1 MQQRSRILVVFAA
14 ACLIA
19 AAGLL
24 AYRWYTRPTDLT
36 VAVGSFDGEATKIVS
51 AIAARFV
58 QANAPVRL
66 HVKETPSAIEAAAA
80 FASGA
85 TDLAVVR
92 GDVGDLSKAQAVAVI
107 THAVLLLL
115 APPGSPIDAMAGV
128 KRVSVGVIA
137 GEMNRKIVQV
147 LTSAYGLD
155 RANVTF
161 KNLSPSDARHALQT
175 KDIGLILVVVPITE
189 KYLALVRGLFPQSA
203 KVAPVPIPIEIAGAI
218 AERERA
224 YESFD
229 LPKGAFRSSPPIPA
243 DDLPTLKVA
252 FYLVAKKELDKDV
265 VTDLT
270 QALMSARRDL
280 LGEWPILAQLSAP
293 DTDADAFL
301 PVHPGAASFY
311 NGDQLSFLDKWGN
324 VIFLVP
330 MLLGGAASVAAAT
343 WRFLRQDKL
352 DADQDPLDHLYAIGG
367 RIRMAN
373 GEREL
378 DEIEDE
384 IDRLLRSQRVDAS
397 TDQEGALNV
406 TSLNVT
412 AHRLESMIRD
422 RREMLAKD
430 ASPAAEAHRVNDRS
444 TPAS

>member
-1 MQQRSRILVVFAA
+1 MRQRSRILMVAGAA
-14 ACLIA
+14 ILAA
-19 AAGLL
+19 AAGAL

-36 VAVGSFDGEATKIVS
+36 IAVGSPDGEATRIVS
-51 AIAARFV
+51 AIAARLA
-58 QANAPVRL
+58 QTNAPVRL

-80 FASGA
+80 FSSGA

-115 APPGSPIDAMAGV
+115 APPGSSIDGMAGV

-137 GEMNRKIVQV
+137 GEMNQKIVQV

-155 RANVTF
+155 RAGVTF
-161 KNLSPSDARHALQT
+161 KNLSPSDARRALQA
-175 KDIGLILVVVPITE
+175 KEIGLVLVVIPITE

-229 LPKGAFRSSPPIPA
+229 LPKGAFRSSPPVPS

-252 FYLVAKKELDKDV
+252 FYLVAKKDLDKDV

-270 QALMSARRDL
+270 EALMSARRDL
-280 LGEWPILAQLSAP
+280 IGEYPILAQLSAP

-311 NGDQLSFLDKWGN
+311 NGDQQSFLDKWGN

-330 MLLGGAASVAAAT
+330 MLLGGAVSLAAAT
-343 WRFLRQDKL
+343 RRFLRQDKP
-352 DADQDPLDHLYAIGG
+352 DDGGDPLDHLYAIGA
-367 RIRMAN
+367 RIRTADS
-373 GEREL
+373 ERDL

-384 IDRLLRSQRVDAS
+384 IDRLLKSQRVDAP

-406 TSLNVT
+406 TSLNVA
-412 AHRLESMIRD
+412 AHRLESMVRD
-422 RREMLAKD
+422 RREILAKQ
-430 ASPAAEAHRVNDRS
+430 ASEVAH
-444 TPAS
+444 